1 VKPHLRVAFAL
12 NDSEKAFK
20 HSPGGVVDVMIA
32 IFCDFRQF
40 SAEKMAFF
48 SKKQCYDQS
57 VSKTSSNWRKKRQFL
72 LNFFNCNIGPCL
84 LTGAMGREI
93 ESGHD
98 VR

>member
-57 VSKTSSNWRKKRQFL
+57 V
-72 LNFFNCNIGPCL
+72 
-84 LTGAMGREI
+84 
-93 ESGHD
+93 
-98 VR
+98 